1 MFKKPFITAHFLIS
15 GIFSIIKFAIFS
27 PASTGE
33 QRISFTKGK
42 TSKVK
47 SPSTSFRVA

>member
-1 MFKKPFITAHFLIS
+1 MFKKPLMTAHFFIS
-15 GIFSIIKFAIFS
+15 GIFSVINFAIFS
-27 PASTGE
+27 PASTGG
-33 QRISFTKGK
+33 QRNSFTKGK